1 MTDFFRQDLDNA
13 INGTPTQPVAA
24 PQSIKLGD
32 KEYTQEEL
40 QEAVGARQ
48 LVRELEEKWDTKI
61 DKVYPKFTQVSTRA
75 KELEDE
81 LNQYKQRESQ
91 KSALQD
97 SDISDEA
104 KAEARG
110 AAKKL
115 GILTKDDL
123 AELGYVS
130 KADFKNFYAE
140 QRESE
145 RLLENMNRLQEEING
160 KDGRPAFKTADV
172 LDFMAEKRLTDPQ
185 IAYKLMYED
194 KLDAWKE
201 KRIAEVKKPGLVT
214 DTSSSVGVKMPEEVK
229 ITKANRDDLLRAALR
244 GE

>member
-1 MTDFFRQDLDNA
+1 MTDFFKQDLDKALNPPVDT
-13 INGTPTQPVAA
+13 TPVVP
-24 PQSIKLGD
+24 SIKLGD

-48 LVRELEEKWDTKI
+48 MVRDLEEKWDTKI
-61 DKVYPKFTQVSTRA
+61 DKVYPKFTQTSTRL
-75 KELEDE
+75 KEVEDE
-81 LNQYKQRESQ
+81 LNTYKQRDTQ
-91 KSALQD
+91 KVALQD
-97 SDISDEA
+97 GDVSDEA
-104 KAEARG
+104 KRDARS

-145 RLLENMNRLQEEING
+145 RLLENMNGMAKEIDG
-160 KDGRPAFKTADV
+160 KDGRPPFKTTEI
-172 LDFMAEKRLTDPQ
+172 LEYMAENRLTNPEV
-185 IAYKLMYED
+185 AYRLLHED
-194 KLDAWKE
+194 KLYAWKE
-201 KRIAEVKKPGLVT
+201 IHIAEAKKPGLVT
-214 DTSSSVGVKMPEEVK
+214 DTSSSIGSKAPETVK
-229 ITKANRDDLLRAALR
+229 ITKANRDDLLTAALR